1 MPGAAPRPSTP
12 AERVAPDRAAPQ
24 RVAPDRAAPQR
35 ATQTA
40 RRIGVVSGGTS
51 AEHDVSV
58 ASAAAVEAAL
68 ARLGVETIRLRIE
81 RDGCW
86 STRGR
91 PLGSSP
97 AAGLAAALELL
108 AGADAM
114 YPMIHGAP
122 GEDGAL
128 AALGTLAGLRV
139 IGSPLTASAVTMD
152 KELTKLVA
160 AAHGVDVAPGRCYR
174 ADELDAGIP
183 FGGTAIV
190 KPTTAGSSHGVR
202 LARTAAEFAG
212 AIAEARRFDD
222 RVLVEQ
228 PIAGREIDV
237 AVVRTARGEL
247 LVPPPLEIHGE
258 GVFDSATKY
267 DGSARFTV
275 PAAIDDGTAR
285 RLRETACRLFE
296 LIGCDAIA
304 RLDFFVTPDGRLVLN
319 EINTIPGMTAHS
331 QVPRMF
337 AAAGV
342 SYDELI
348 GCLVGVPVPTRTP
361 ATVGA

>member
-1 MPGAAPRPSTP
+1 MSRPHPPREPAAG
-12 AERVAPDRAAPQ
+12 
-24 RVAPDRAAPQR
+24 
-35 ATQTA
+35 TA
-40 RRIGVVSGGTS
+40 RRIAVVSGGTS

-68 ARLGVETIRLRIE
+68 ARIGVEAVRLRVE

-86 STRGR
+86 SSRGR
-91 PLGSSP
+91 PLGPSP

-108 AGADAM
+108 ADCDAV

-128 AALGTLAGLRV
+128 AALATLAGIRV

-160 AAHGVDVAPGRCYR
+160 AANGVDVAPGRCHG
-174 ADELDAGIP
+174 AAELDAGIP
-183 FGGTAIV
+183 FVRPVIV
-190 KPTTAGSSHGVR
+190 KPATAGSSHGVR
-202 LARTAAEFAG
+202 LARTPAEFAA
-212 AIAEARRFDD
+212 AIAEARLFDE

-228 PIAGREIDV
+228 PVVGREIDV
-237 AVVRTARGEL
+237 AVVRTAAGEL

-267 DGSARFTV
+267 DGTARFTV
-275 PAAIDDGTAR
+275 PAAIDDATAR
-285 RLRETACRLFE
+285 RLQGTARALFE
-296 LIGCDAIA
+296 TLGCDAIA

-342 SYDELI
+342 SYEELI
-348 GCLVGVPVPTRTP
+348 AAVVGAPVPTRTP
-361 ATVGA
+361 ASVGA

>member
-1 MPGAAPRPSTP
+1 MSRPLTRKEP
-12 AERVAPDRAAPQ
+12 V
-24 RVAPDRAAPQR
+24 
-35 ATQTA
+35 
-40 RRIGVVSGGTS
+40 RRIAVVSGGTS

-68 ARLGVETIRLRIE
+68 ARLGIAVVRLRIE
-81 RDGCW
+81 RDGRW

-91 PLGSSP
+91 PLGPSQG
-97 AAGLAAALELL
+97 AGLAAAIELL
-108 AGADAM
+108 SEVDAL

-128 AALGTLAGLRV
+128 AALAALAGIRL
-139 IGSPLTASAVTMD
+139 IGSPLTASALTMD

-160 AAHGVDVAPGRCYR
+160 AAHGVDVAPGRCYG
-174 ADELDAGIP
+174 AGELDAGIP
-183 FGGTAIV
+183 FVRPVIV
-190 KPTTAGSSHGVR
+190 KPATAGSSHGVR
-202 LARTAAEFAG
+202 LASTAAELVE
-212 AIAEARRFDD
+212 AIAEARRFGE

-228 PIAGREIDV
+228 PVVGREIDV
-237 AVVRTARGEL
+237 AVVRAADGGL
-247 LVPPPLEIHGE
+247 LLPPPLEIHGE

-275 PAAIDDGTAR
+275 PAAMDDAVAR
-285 RLRETACRLFE
+285 RLQESARSLFE
-296 LIGCDAIA
+296 LLGCDAIA
-304 RLDFFVTPDGRLVLN
+304 RFDFFVVPDGRLVLN

-348 GCLVGVPVPTRTP
+348 AAVVGVHRGPRDPSCPTFMK
-361 ATVGA
+361 VGQLEA